1 MNYIPKLEDFMK
13 AWEDNR
19 VFKCENEHFVGFKY
33 NICTV
38 YNADWDAITLS
49 ARGIAFDKET
59 GECVAYPFTKFFNY
73 QELICQDGTE
83 QDLMAKVKQYDIV
96 PNFGMKF
103 RVMDKLDGSLGIA
116 FYDKYADKW
125 QVKTG
130 GSFESDQAVWATQWL
145 NDHVQCNALMN
156 RNYTYCFEI
165 IYDADI
171 HPINYNFEGLV
182 LLGIL
187 DRTLYRELPLAIVQT
202 EAQKLKLRVAES
214 IEFNTFNDVIPY
226 ATSLPNTK
234 EGVVVTFIDNMG
246 NTHFKVKLKGKEF
259 LELQRAFHAI
269 TPEEIWNHLD
279 PQTGLVDKDYVQ
291 SIPEEMPDM
300 KAFAKQLEEDFRK
313 NENRVKTFI
322 YNIKSDTPRVD
333 VYRKVAEEFKED
345 PALINGSMKMYTALL
360 NNADFSYQLN
370 ISIAKSIKP

>member
-38 YNADWDAITLS
+38 YNADWDSVTLS

-73 QELICQDGTE
+73 QELICEDGTE
-83 QDLMAKVKQYDIV
+83 KELMAKVKQYDIV

-116 FYDKYADKW
+116 FYDRYADKW

-130 GSFESDQAVWATQWL
+130 GSFESEQALWATHWL
-145 NDHVQCNALMN
+145 NTNVQCNALMN

-165 IYDADI
+165 IYDADL

-187 DRTLYRELPLAIVQT
+187 DKTLYQELPLCIVKM
-202 EAQKLKLRVAES
+202 EAEKLGLRVAES

-226 ATSLPNTK
+226 ATNLPNDK
-234 EGVVVTFIDNMG
+234 EGVVVTFFDNRG
-246 NTHFKVKLKGKEF
+246 YTHFKVKLKGKEF
-259 LELQRAFHAI
+259 LELQRSFHAI
-269 TPEEIWNHLD
+269 TYETIWEHMDPE
-279 PQTGLVDKDYVQ
+279 TGLVDKEYVQ

-300 KAFAKQLEEDFRK
+300 KAFAKQLEADFVK
-313 NENRVKTFI
+313 NKKRVETFI
-322 YNIKSDTPRVD
+322 YNIKSDTPRVE
-333 VYRKVAEEFKED
+333 VYNLAVEKFKED
-345 PALINGSMKMYTALL
+345 PALINGAMKMYTGIIK
-360 NNADFSYQLN
+360 NTNYTSQLN
-370 ISIAKSIKP
+370 TSIIKSIKP